1 MSTLTMLQENCGI
14 CLEPLPLNTHDP
26 AIWQLECNHS
36 FHRHCLLRHLQ
47 IHVEP
52 IRRTLASEDE
62 VPRKVTGLTVTLSTN
77 TTFSIS
83 EELFTRGV
91 DVRGRYTFAVSDLV
105 GAMENR
111 TERQRRAAEVETN
124 RRQAQ

>member
-1 MSTLTMLQENCGI
+1 M
-14 CLEPLPLNTHDP
+14 
-26 AIWQLECNHS
+26 
-36 FHRHCLLRHLQ
+36 
-47 IHVEP
+47 
-52 IRRTLASEDE
+52 
-62 VPRKVTGLTVTLSTN
+62 PRKVTGLTVTLSTN